1 MSCLD
6 GQTGAE
12 KYTSSQLTSA
22 VWTCVTV
29 NIVRKENEY
38 KRHTGSYIVS
48 GFFPTGFREFELTIE
63 LIMSK
68 IVF

>member
-29 NIVRKENEY
+29 NNVRAENEY
-38 KRHTGSYIVS
+38 RQHKGSYIVS
-48 GFFPTGFREFELTIE
+48 GFFQQPFWEFGPTVE
-63 LIMSK
+63 
-68 IVF
+68 